1 MVWADTVESI
11 LLLYAYVCISYFV
24 YPTPGGGQQIMN
36 CDELGHRWD
45 ILWRLLY
52 TYTLTLDI
60 HFVRYDDV
68 VSTLFW
74 CFAQAQTQIDT
85 HSQIHTV
92 HVHVQ
97 THNNIQINCVYRT
110 FGALI
115 CLLFACTVFSV
126 LTLTYLHFEHSNLIL
141 SIFGTLECSDRI
153 IVSSHITIMTLFLFL
168 FVNVRVRVPL
178 SCHTRTLD
186 TLDCLYFDLNMFCMF

>member
-45 ILWRLLY
+45 IFWRLLY
-52 TYTLTLDI
+52 TYILTLDI

-85 HSQIHTV
+85 HSHIHAV
-92 HVHVQ
+92 HIHVQ
-97 THNNIQINCVYRT
+97 THNHIQINCVYRT

-115 CLLFACTVFSV
+115 CLYGFFRSNSHI
-126 LTLTYLHFEHSNLIL
+126 LTLW
-141 SIFGTLECSDRI
+141 TLEFNI
-153 IVSSHITIMTLFLFL
+153 IYFWYI
-168 FVNVRVRVPL
+168 RVFRPHN
-178 SCHTRTLD
+178 SQ
-186 TLDCLYFDLNMFCMF
+186 

>member
-11 LLLYAYVCISYFV
+11 SLLYASMLILYFV

-85 HSQIHTV
+85 HSHIYMPCT
-92 HVHVQ
+92 
-97 THNNIQINCVYRT
+97 YT
-110 FGALI
+110 FKLTIIFKLI
-115 CLLFACTVFSV
+115 ASIAHSERWFACTVFSV